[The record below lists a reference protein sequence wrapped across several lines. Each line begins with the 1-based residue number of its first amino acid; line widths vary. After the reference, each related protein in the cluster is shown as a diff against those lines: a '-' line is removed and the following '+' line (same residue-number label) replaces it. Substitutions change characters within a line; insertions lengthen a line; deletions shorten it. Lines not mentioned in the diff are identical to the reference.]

1 MAIQNNGSV
10 FVVKDRLEAL
20 EARIEKALDEA
31 GLKDY
36 AKQVTKEAISEVVEE
51 IINELHSRKKEV
63 LDEVHFE
70 KIRTDDRLKETESKF
85 DVAIVDHVSRLESST
100 LEKLSSLSKR
110 IERLEM
116 LVKLSLVGSIIAIL
130 VSFIV

>member
-1 MAIQNNGSV
+1 MAIQNNGNV

-20 EARIEKALDEA
+20 EARIERALDEA

-36 AKQVTKEAISEVVEE
+36 AKQVTKEAISEVVED
-51 IINELHSRKKEV
+51 IISELHSRKSEV

-85 DVAIVDHVSRLESST
+85 DVAIVDHMSRLESSM
-100 LEKLSSLSKR
+100 LEKLASL
-110 IERLEM
+110 
-116 LVKLSLVGSIIAIL
+116 
-130 VSFIV
+130 

>member
-1 MAIQNNGSV
+1 MAIQNNGNV

-20 EARIEKALDEA
+20 EARIERALDEA

-36 AKQVTKEAISEVVEE
+36 AKQVTKEAISEVVED
-51 IINELHSRKKEV
+51 IISELHSRKSEV

-85 DVAIVDHVSRLESST
+85 DVAIVDHMSRLESST
-100 LEKLSSLSKR
+100 LEKLASLSKR

-116 LVKLSLVGSIIAIL
+116 LVRLSLVGSIIAIL

>member
-1 MAIQNNGSV
+1 MAIQNNGNV

-20 EARIEKALDEA
+20 EARIERALDEA

-36 AKQVTKEAISEVVEE
+36 AKQVTKEAISEVVED
-51 IINELHSRKKEV
+51 IISELHSRKSEV

-100 LEKLSSLSKR
+100 LEKLASLSKR

-116 LVKLSLVGSIIAIL
+116 LVRLSLVGSIIAIL